1 MDCKQ
6 VCFNELS
13 LTPLCTDKQEAEVRI
28 RQYVEV
34 LKCLYQQKGI
44 KKVRYHENLVNI
56 GLTEEM
62 SLQDFC
68 NLHPKEPLSILLLST
83 FTMPQVDENDESALE
98 QYCDTKIDVYKD
110 GEPQEADGFNAAYC
124 QGTFCIGFRSEEF
137 WANCLFPICIHGAAE
152 KIQWACLSQT
162 EHVTDPG
169 FLDWYAATLQSISLE
184 ECETEYQEK
193 LRSIHL
199 RDDHGKDVLEEHAKK
214 LLHSPYVKSII
225 NSLPFNSNTTRYIWQ
240 IKENGIINIVLHWTD
255 NGYGMA
261 IQTTGRN
268 IRETQAIGK
277 IIEEKYGHK

>member
-6 VCFNELS
+6 VCFNDLS

-34 LKCLYQQKGI
+34 LNTMGMSIPNRTCNRSGI
-44 KKVRYHENLVNI
+44 PGLVCGNI
-56 GLTEEM
+56 
-62 SLQDFC
+62 
-68 NLHPKEPLSILLLST
+68 
-83 FTMPQVDENDESALE
+83 A
-98 QYCDTKIDVYKD
+98 IDK
-110 GEPQEADGFNAAYC
+110 
-124 QGTFCIGFRSEEF
+124 
-137 WANCLFPICIHGAAE
+137 
-152 KIQWACLSQT
+152 
-162 EHVTDPG
+162 PG
-169 FLDWYAATLQSISLE
+169 
-184 ECETEYQEK
+184 ETEYQEK

-225 NSLPFNSNTTRYIWQ
+225 NSLPFNSNATRYIWQ

-268 IRETQAIGK
+268 IRETLAIGK
-277 IIEEKYGHK
+277 IIEEKYGRK